1 VGVARGQ
8 ESGVPSDDPQEI
20 QASCKRVA
28 KILQDA
34 TIPFALGG
42 GLACWSYGA
51 PESDHDVD
59 VMLRKADARRAQEV
73 LAAHGMRPEDPP
85 EDWLLKV
92 YDDDVLV
99 DLIFNPAGLPI
110 TDEVLDRSPVRDVV
124 AMKMRV
130 LAIED
135 VFVTKLLSF
144 NEHHLDFLGMLK
156 VARAVRE
163 QVDWA
168 EVAARVDASPFAA
181 AFLTLL
187 ERLGIAP
194 ARPLRKVG

>member
-1 VGVARGQ
+1 
-8 ESGVPSDDPQEI
+8 VPSDDPKAI

-28 KILQDA
+28 AILQEA
-34 TIPFALGG
+34 KIPFAIGG
-42 GLACWSYGA
+42 GIACWSYGA

-59 VMLRKADARRAQEV
+59 VMLREEDARGAQEL
-73 LAAHGMRPEDPP
+73 LAAHGMKPEDPP

-99 DLIFNPAGLPI
+99 DLIFRPEGLPI
-110 TDEVLDRSPVRDVV
+110 TDEVIQRAPVRDVV

-130 LAIED
+130 LRLED

-144 NEHHLDFLGMLK
+144 NEHHLDFLGLLA

-168 EVAARVDASPFAA
+168 EVAAATEHWPFAA
-181 AFLTLL
+181 AFLTLV

-194 ARPLRKVG
+194 ASRLRKAG

>member
-1 VGVARGQ
+1 M
-8 ESGVPSDDPQEI
+8 PSDDPQEI
-20 QASCKRVA
+20 IASCKRVA
-28 KILQDA
+28 AILHDA
-34 TIPFALGG
+34 RVPFAIGG
-42 GLACWSYGA
+42 GIACWCYGA

-59 VMLRKADARRAQEV
+59 VMLRESDARGAQEL
-73 LAAHGMRPEDPP
+73 LAAHGMKPADPP

-99 DLIFNPAGLPI
+99 DLIFAPEGLPI
-110 TDEVLDRSPVRDVV
+110 TDEVLARAPERDVA

-130 LAIED
+130 LRIED

-144 NEHHLDFLGMLK
+144 NEHHLEFRGLLA

-168 EVAARVDASPFAA
+168 EVASATEHSAYAA
-181 AFLTLL
+181 AFLTLV

-194 ARPLRKVG
+194 ERLRRAG